1 MDRAA
6 RLNLTQLAT
15 LLEFGRRGTLAAAA
29 ESLGYT
35 PGAVSQHLA
44 ALERAV
50 GTPLVRKT
58 GRVLV
63 LTDAG
68 HVLLEHADS
77 VLRTEREA
85 MRAVTAVQHEV
96 SGPLTVGTWGST
108 AATLL
113 APAVHRLAQQFPHIA
128 VRSREVALD
137 DAATDVLHGRVDV
150 AFALDY
156 PDAPLPRH
164 DGVTVEPLHQ
174 ETFSVVATAERPG
187 ADAPR
192 PDHRLPDRPLTA
204 DDLRDRPW
212 ILPPALTQYGT
223 ALRTGLRRR
232 GIEPSVVHE
241 VTDSAASLHLAS
253 AGLGITMITPMMR
266 RLVAE
271 LPLRVLPMADP
282 LTREVVL
289 LVPRA
294 HRRGPVTAFVDT
306 AREVAAGLP
315 RSLTVGSG

>member
-1 MDRAA
+1 MDRKA

-29 ESLGYT
+29 ESLGYS

-68 HVLLEHADS
+68 HVLVEHADT

-113 APAVHRLAQQFPHIA
+113 APVVHRLGDEFPHIT
-128 VRSREVALD
+128 VRSREVDLD
-137 DAATDVLHGRVDV
+137 DAAADVLHGRVDV
-150 AFALDY
+150 AFGLDY
-156 PDAPLPRH
+156 ADAPLPGH
-164 DGVTVEPLHQ
+164 EGVAVERLHR
-174 ETFSVVATAERPG
+174 ETFSVAATTDGP
-187 ADAPR
+187 DAGR
-192 PDHRLPDRPLTA
+192 RLPGHPLSA

-212 ILPPALTQYGT
+212 ILPPPLTQYGT

-232 GIEPSVVHE
+232 GVEPTMVHE

-253 AGLGITMITPMMR
+253 AGLGLTVITPMMR
-266 RLVAE
+266 RLVAD
-271 LPLRVLPMADP
+271 LPLRVLPMVDP
-282 LTREVVL
+282 LSREVVL

-294 HRRGPVTAFVDT
+294 HRRRPVSAFVDT
-306 AREVAAGLP
+306 ARDVAAGLP
-315 RSLTVGSG
+315 RSLTQG

>member
-1 MDRAA
+1 MERGA

-44 ALERAV
+44 ALERTV

-58 GRVLV
+58 GRMLV

-68 HVLLEHADS
+68 HVLLEHAGS

-85 MRAVTAVQHEV
+85 MRAVAAVQHEV

-113 APAVHRLAQQFPHIA
+113 APVVHRLAIEFPLIA
-128 VRSREVALD
+128 VRSREVDLD
-137 DAATDVLHGRVDV
+137 DAANDVLHGRVDV
-150 AFALDY
+150 AFGLDY
-156 PDAPLPRH
+156 PDAPLSGHR
-164 DGVTVEPLHQ
+164 GVEVEALHR
-174 ETFSVVATAERPG
+174 ETFSVAGAADGPVASDPL
-187 ADAPR
+187 
-192 PDHRLPDRPLTA
+192 PDHPLTA
-204 DDLRDRPW
+204 DDLRERRW
-212 ILPPALTQYGT
+212 VMPPPLTQYGT

-232 GIEPSVVHE
+232 GIEPAMVHE

-253 AGLGITMITPMMR
+253 AGLGLTMITQMMR
-266 RLVAE
+266 RLVAD
-271 LPLRVLPMADP
+271 LPLRVLAMADP

-306 AREVAAGLP
+306 ARDVAAGLP
-315 RSLTVGSG
+315 QSMTDS

>member
-1 MDRAA
+1 MDRGA
-6 RLNLTQLAT
+6 RLNLIQLAT

-44 ALERAV
+44 SLERTV

-58 GRVLV
+58 GRMLV

-68 HVLLEHADS
+68 HVLLAHADS

-85 MRAVTAVQHEV
+85 MRAVSAVQHEV
-96 SGPLTVGTWGST
+96 SGPLMVGTWGST

-113 APAVHRLAQQFPHIA
+113 APAVHRLAHCFPYIA
-128 VRSREVALD
+128 VQSREVALD

-150 AFALDY
+150 AFGLDY
-156 PDAPLPRH
+156 ADAPLPLH
-164 DGVTVEPLHQ
+164 DGVAVEALHQ
-174 ETFSVVATAERPG
+174 EAFSVATRAAEPG
-187 ADAPR
+187 VDP
-192 PDHRLPDRPLTA
+192 PLPENSLTA
-204 DDLRDRPW
+204 DDLAGRRW
-212 ILPPALTQYGT
+212 ILPPAPTQYGI

-232 GIEPSVVHE
+232 GIEPATTHE

-253 AGLGITMITPMMR
+253 AGLGVTVITPMMR
-266 RLVAE
+266 RLVAD
-271 LPLRVLPMADP
+271 LPLRVLAMADP

-289 LVPRA
+289 LVPSA
-294 HRRGPVTAFVDT
+294 HRRRPVTAFVDT
-306 AREVAAGLP
+306 AREVAAELP
-315 RSLTVGSG
+315 RSLTAG

>member
-1 MDRAA
+1 
-6 RLNLTQLAT
+6 
-15 LLEFGRRGTLAAAA
+15 
-29 ESLGYT
+29 
-35 PGAVSQHLA
+35 
-44 ALERAV
+44 
-50 GTPLVRKT
+50 
-58 GRVLV
+58 
-63 LTDAG
+63 
-68 HVLLEHADS
+68 
-77 VLRTEREA
+77 
-85 MRAVTAVQHEV
+85 
-96 SGPLTVGTWGST
+96 
-108 AATLL
+108 
-113 APAVHRLAQQFPHIA
+113 
-128 VRSREVALD
+128 
-137 DAATDVLHGRVDV
+137 
-150 AFALDY
+150 
-156 PDAPLPRH
+156 
-164 DGVTVEPLHQ
+164 
-174 ETFSVVATAERPG
+174 
-187 ADAPR
+187 
-192 PDHRLPDRPLTA
+192 LTA

-315 RSLTVGSG
+315 RSLTEGSG

>member
-1 MDRAA
+1 MDRGS

-29 ESLGYT
+29 SSLGYT
-35 PGAVSQHLA
+35 PGAVSQHIA

-50 GTPLVRKT
+50 GTSLVRKT

-77 VLRTEREA
+77 VLRTERAA
-85 MRAVTAVQHEV
+85 MRAVTAVQDEV

-108 AATLL
+108 AATVL
-113 APAVHRLAQQFPHIA
+113 APVVHQLGRAFPHVT
-128 VRSREVALD
+128 VRSREVDLD
-137 DAATDVLHGRVDV
+137 HAAGDVLHGRVDV

-156 PDAPLPRH
+156 TEAPLPTH
-164 DGVTVEPLHQ
+164 GGIAVERLHR
-174 ETFSVVATAERPG
+174 EEFSVAATAQG
-187 ADAPR
+187 LD
-192 PDHRLPDRPLTA
+192 DGDGLPDRPLSA
-204 DDLRDRPW
+204 GDLTDRPW
-212 ILPPALTQYGT
+212 ILPPALSQYGT

-232 GIEPSVVHE
+232 GIEPLVVHE

-253 AGLGITMITPMMR
+253 AGLGLTVITPMMR
-266 RLVAE
+266 RLVAG
-271 LPLRVLPMADP
+271 LPLRVLPMDDP
-282 LTREVVL
+282 LGREVVL
-289 LVPRA
+289 LVPAA

-306 AREVAAGLP
+306 AHDVAAGLP
-315 RSLTVGSG
+315 RSLSGA